1 MKVAK
6 AVLHRLGYTDVAVA
20 KDGADALEKVKADP
34 AGLDA
39 FDIVL
44 MDLHMPVMGG
54 IECTKRLARALP
66 GEQSSHHRGDSGRHS
81 RESPGMFHLWFHLLP
96 HETVQD

>member
-44 MDLHMPVMGG
+44 MDYTCPSWAV
-54 IECTKRLARALP
+54 
-66 GEQSSHHRGDSGRHS
+66 
-81 RESPGMFHLWFHLLP
+81 
-96 HETVQD
+96 